1 MTANQ
6 ILEPAIAAKIRER
19 GLVLYD
25 GECGFCNFWVRFI
38 IARDPH
44 GYFLFAP
51 LQSRLAGELCGA
63 RLQEAGD
70 TVLVYIEGTL
80 FSRSDAVV
88 QIATRLSFPWN
99 FFRLVTYVPR
109 RVRDRV
115 YELVAG
121 NRHRWLKSHA
131 CATPSAEERSR
142 FLG

>member
-6 ILEPAIAAKIRER
+6 ILEPAIAAKIREH
-19 GLVLYD
+19 GLVLFD
-25 GECGFCNFWVRFI
+25 RECGFCNFWVRFI

-70 TVLVYIEGTL
+70 TVLVYIDGKL
-80 FSRSDAVV
+80 FSRSDAVI
-88 QIATRLSFPWN
+88 QIARKLSFPWN
-99 FFRLVTYVPR
+99 VASLVSYVPR
-109 RVRDRV
+109 CMRDRV
-115 YELVAG
+115 YELIAR
-121 NRHRWLKSHA
+121 NRHRWLTSSA